1 MPGWLRPLSAC
12 SAMLAWL
19 TFTAGAAPG
28 IDPRGTH
35 AHEHEPETEH
45 EPIYEHAQ
53 SDAAGKARATFHH
66 LHLVSGQPDQLADF
80 YDRLFV
86 RGAVARGQ
94 FWNIEG
100 IRGNGNGVFL
110 LVSGNVTRR
119 RDTPTGL
126 WHFGWGT
133 GNVRESLNQTYAE
146 HYATDV
152 NWRPPY
158 ETLVKGFHLHLLS
171 SDPVAAGQWY
181 ADVLGGEIER
191 PPRNED
197 IRRDGRDAAVPI
209 NITTEP
215 PRLAVSFGD
224 IVLYFHQAGEPLVS
238 SRDAGLVDH
247 LAFGVKD
254 LPSLLLRVPADS
266 TRATE
271 PATTTAAGEQ
281 TFGLKDQRTAMI
293 TGPDKV
299 MIELVQQPKGPGF
312 WLDRP

>member
-1 MPGWLRPLSAC
+1 MWLQSAGRIRAGLRHHEIMPGWLRPLSAC
-12 SAMLAWL
+12 GAVLAWL

-28 IDPRGTH
+28 LDALDARGQGDASTPPR
-35 AHEHEPETEH
+35 AV
-45 EPIYEHAQ
+45 
-53 SDAAGKARATFHH
+53 FHH

-86 RGAVARGQ
+86 RGAVARAR
-94 FWNIEG
+94 FWDIEG

-110 LVSGNVTRR
+110 LVSGNVSRR

-133 GNVRESLNQTYAE
+133 GTIREALNQTYAE

-181 ADVLGGEIER
+181 ADVLGGEIDR

-197 IRRDGRDAAVPI
+197 SRRDGRDIIPI
-209 NITTEP
+209 DITTEP

-224 IVLYFHQAGEPLVS
+224 VVLYFHQAGEPLVS

-247 LAFGVKD
+247 LAFSVKD
-254 LPSLLLRVPADS
+254 LPSLLLRVPGDQS
-266 TRATE
+266 QATE
-271 PATTTAAGEQ
+271 PASAGEHE
-281 TFGLKDQRTAMI
+281 FGLKNQRTAMI
-293 TGPDKV
+293 LGPDKV

>member
-1 MPGWLRPLSAC
+1 MPGWLRPLSAL
-12 SAMLAWL
+12 SAALAWL
-19 TFTAGAAPG
+19 TFTAGAAPSLDATLDARG
-28 IDPRGTH
+28 RARPERRVREPR
-35 AHEHEPETEH
+35 AV
-45 EPIYEHAQ
+45 
-53 SDAAGKARATFHH
+53 FHH

-86 RGAVARGQ
+86 RGAVARGK
-94 FWNIEG
+94 FWDIEG

-110 LVSGNVTRR
+110 LVSGNVSRR

-133 GNVRESLNQTYAE
+133 GTVRESLNQTYAE

-181 ADVLGGEIER
+181 ADVLGGEIDR

-197 IRRDGRDAAVPI
+197 SRREGRDAIIPTD
-209 NITTEP
+209 ITSEP

-224 IVLYFHQAGEPLVS
+224 IILYFHQASEPLVS

-247 LAFGVKD
+247 LAFSVKD
-254 LPSLLLRVPADS
+254 LPSLLLRVPGDHGG
-266 TRATE
+266 ATE
-271 PATTTAAGEQ
+271 PGGERRGAM
-281 TFGLKDQRTAMI
+281 FGLKEQRTAMI

>member
-1 MPGWLRPLSAC
+1 MERMPGWLRPLSAC
-12 SAMLAWL
+12 GVALAWL

-28 IDPRGTH
+28 PDLRESSEPRESRD
-35 AHEHEPETEH
+35 APEAFEQGDAS
-45 EPIYEHAQ
+45 AQ
-53 SDAAGKARATFHH
+53 PRAIFHH
-66 LHLVSGQPDQLADF
+66 LHLVAGQPDQLADF

-110 LVSGNVTRR
+110 LVSGNVSRR

-133 GNVRESLNQTYAE
+133 GTVRESLNQTYAE

-181 ADVLGGEIER
+181 ADVLGGEIDR

-197 IRRDGRDAAVPI
+197 SRREGRDPI
-209 NITTEP
+209 PTDITSEP
-215 PRLAVSFGD
+215 PRIAVSFGD
-224 IVLYFHQAGEPLVS
+224 VVLYIHQAVDPLVS
-238 SRDAGLVDH
+238 SREAGLVDH
-247 LAFGVKD
+247 LAFSVKD
-254 LPSLLLRVPADS
+254 LPSMLLRVPGEQGG
-266 TRATE
+266 ATE
-271 PATTTAAGEQ
+271 PGANAGEQ
-281 TFGLKDQRTAMI
+281 MFGLKEQRTAMV

-299 MIELVQQPKGPGF
+299 VIELIQQPKGPGF

>member
-12 SAMLAWL
+12 CGVALAWL
-19 TFTAGAAPG
+19 TLTAGAAPYVDVSEQG
-28 IDPRGTH
+28 DASAKPRV
-35 AHEHEPETEH
+35 
-45 EPIYEHAQ
+45 
-53 SDAAGKARATFHH
+53 TFHH

-80 YDRLFV
+80 YHRLFV
-86 RGAVARGQ
+86 SGAVSRGL

-110 LVSGNVTRR
+110 LVSGNVSRR
-119 RDTPTGL
+119 RDTATGL

-133 GNVRESLNQTYAE
+133 GTVRESLNQTYAE

-181 ADVLGGEIER
+181 ADVLGGEIEK

-197 IRRDGRDAAVPI
+197 SRRDGREILPTD
-209 NITTEP
+209 ITSEP
-215 PRLAVSFGD
+215 PRVAVSFGD
-224 IVLYFHQAGEPLVS
+224 IVLYIHQAVDPLVS

-247 LAFGVKD
+247 IAFSVKD
-254 LPSLLLRVPADS
+254 LPSLLLRVPADN
-266 TRATE
+266 TRASEAGTSGSN
-271 PATTTAAGEQ
+271 AANE
-281 TFGLKDQRTAMI
+281 TFGLKEQRTAMI
-293 TGPDKV
+293 IGPDKV
-299 MIELVQQPKGPGF
+299 VIELVQQPKGPGF

>member
-1 MPGWLRPLSAC
+1 MGKMPGWLRPLSAC
-12 SAMLAWL
+12 GVALAWL
-19 TFTAGAAPG
+19 TLTAGAAPSLDVPG
-28 IDPRGTH
+28 
-35 AHEHEPETEH
+35 AHR
-45 EPIYEHAQ
+45 Q
-53 SDAAGKARATFHH
+53 SDAAARPRAAFHH

-86 RGAVARGQ
+86 RGAVARGK
-94 FWNIEG
+94 FWDIEG

-133 GNVRESLNQTYAE
+133 GTIRESLNQTYAE

-171 SDPVAAGQWY
+171 SDPAAAGQWY
-181 ADVLGGEIER
+181 ADVLGGEIDR

-197 IRRDGRDAAVPI
+197 SRYEGREGRERRDAIPFD
-209 NITTEP
+209 ITTEP
-215 PRLAVSFGD
+215 PRIAVSFGD
-224 IVLYFHQAGEPLVS
+224 VVLYIHQAGEPLVS

-247 LAFGVKD
+247 LAFSVKD
-254 LPSLLLRVPADS
+254 LPSMMLRVPADN

-271 PATTTAAGEQ
+271 PGISAGDEI
-281 TFGLKDQRTAMI
+281 FGLKNQRTAMI
-293 TGPDKV
+293 LGPDKV

>member
-12 SAMLAWL
+12 SVVLAWL
-19 TFTAGAAPG
+19 TFTAAGAERL
-28 IDPRGTH
+28 DSR
-35 AHEHEPETEH
+35 E
-45 EPIYEHAQ
+45 Q
-53 SDAAGKARATFHH
+53 SDASAKPRAVFHH

-94 FWNIEG
+94 YWNIEG

-110 LVSGNVTRR
+110 LVSGDVSSRR

-133 GNVRESLNQTYAE
+133 GTIRDALNQTYAE

-158 ETLVKGFHLHLLS
+158 ETLIKGFHLHLLS

-181 ADVLGGEIER
+181 ADVLGGEIDR

-197 IRRDGRDAAVPI
+197 SRRDGRDNRDIIPI
-209 NITTEP
+209 DITTEP

-247 LAFGVKD
+247 LAFSVKD
-254 LPSLLLRVPADS
+254 LPSMLLRVPADN
-266 TRATE
+266 TRLADPGSNASE
-271 PATTTAAGEQ
+271 EL
-281 TFGLKDQRTAMI
+281 FGLKHQRTAMI
-293 TGPDKV
+293 FGPDKV